1 MMNYSIRE
9 MRASYWSCFTLLLFT
24 LGAFDASAQ
33 LIVHNKLEKN
43 VIVGMHAISE
53 GFNAKDPVSGD
64 VTRES
69 TTYFEPYAG
78 YFFNRNFGF
87 GPVMRYNR
95 FRSSVAEDYDH
106 FEAGGFARYFV
117 PIGLN
122 PDKGIS
128 LLLLAEVSCRV
139 ANYRQLSSLDIVHLD
154 GFDHVMYTVTPIG
167 AQIEIW
173 KGLYGE
179 LSTDWV
185 IHTSSYQQFNLRLGV
200 EYHFGNQKLER

>member
-1 MMNYSIRE
+1 MRNNSTRKIKAYS
-9 MRASYWSCFTLLLFT
+9 WSCFILLLFT

-33 LIVHNKLEKN
+33 LIVRNKSEKN
-43 VIVGMHAISE
+43 LIIGMHAISE
-53 GFNAKDPVSGD
+53 GFNAKDPASGD

-87 GPVMRYNR
+87 GPIMRYNR
-95 FRSSVAEDYDH
+95 FRSSFAEDYDN
-106 FEAGGFARYFV
+106 FEAGGFARYYV

-122 PDKGIS
+122 PDKSVS
-128 LLLLAEVSCRV
+128 LLLIVELSCRV
-139 ANYRQLSSLDIVHLD
+139 ANYRQLNSLEMVQLD

-167 AQIEIW
+167 GQIQIW

-200 EYHFGNQKLER
+200 EYHFVNQRLER